1 MKNSE
6 HTFTFYAVTVKSTD
20 IPTKLIKELCDFFSQ
35 FTYKSIIHC
44 ITEENFLKYHIN
56 EIYRKASQNFHALSS
71 IAKINPK
78 IKGVLFKSSIIS
90 KFNYFPIVWIC
101 HGRSLNNKTNH
112 IHERAL
118 RIVYQEKKIRLR
130 NFIKM

>member
-20 IPTKLIKELCDFFSQ
+20 IPTKLIKELFAFFSQ

-56 EIYRKASQNFHALSS
+56 EICRKASQNFHALSR

-78 IKGVLFKSSIIS
+78 IKDVLFKSSIIS

-101 HGRSLNNKTNH
+101 HGRSLNN
-112 IHERAL
+112 E
-118 RIVYQEKKIRLR
+118 
-130 NFIKM
+130 

>member
-44 ITEENFLKYHIN
+44 ITEENFLKCHIN
-56 EIYRKASQNFHALSS
+56 EICLKASQHFHALSR

-78 IKGVLFKSSIIS
+78 IKDVLFKSSTIS

-118 RIVYQEKKIRLR
+118 RIVYQEKKIRL
-130 NFIKM
+130 